1 MYNLNFSKNEIFNLA
16 IDIEQNYNKE
26 NIGSQDQVI
35 STVGGFKTI
44 NFTKYKILISNI
56 DKYKKNLSE
65 IKNISILIY

>member
-1 MYNLNFSKNEIFNLA
+1 MYNLKLSKEKIFKLA

-44 NFTKYKILISNI
+44 NFKKKIKLTF
-56 DKYKKNLSE
+56 
-65 IKNISILIY
+65 

>member
-1 MYNLNFSKNEIFNLA
+1 MYNLNLSKNEIFKLA

-44 NFTKYKILISNI
+44 NFTRDKIFISNM
-56 DKYKKNLSE
+56 DKYKKFIRNS
-65 IKNISILIY
+65 K